1 MLRVTIKLTIKQK
14 NRLVI
19 LFLATGLPL
28 LIILVF
34 IYHGFL
40 REMIKDFGGKSKEEI
55 IRVCTIGQPEVLTG
69 IVMEDDTEEIETA
82 ADSAESDTAQ
92 K

>member
-1 MLRVTIKLTIKQK
+1 
-14 NRLVI
+14 
-19 LFLATGLPL
+19 
-28 LIILVF
+28 
-34 IYHGFL
+34 
-40 REMIKDFGGKSKEEI
+40 MIKDFGGKSKEEI

-69 IVMEDDTEEIETA
+69 IVMEDDTEETETA